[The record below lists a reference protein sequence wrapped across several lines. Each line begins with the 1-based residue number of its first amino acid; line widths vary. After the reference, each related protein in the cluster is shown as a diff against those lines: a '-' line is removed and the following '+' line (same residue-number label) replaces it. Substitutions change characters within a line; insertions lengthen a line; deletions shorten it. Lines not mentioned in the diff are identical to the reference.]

1 MGSSRQEK
9 DKLTKSTSVKF
20 TEEQLSKLKNK
31 TEGRGMSVSDYVR
44 RLVDLDES
52 ETSPKVKVKVQDI
65 VNIAVE
71 IAGDEHKNQAEA
83 LQKEADALWQL

>member
-1 MGSSRQEK
+1 MGSSREEK
-9 DKLTKSTSVKF
+9 DKKPNSTSVRF
-20 TEEQLSKLKNK
+20 TSEQFQKLKSK
-31 TEGRGMSVSDYVR
+31 VEGRDMKISDYIR
-44 RLVDLDES
+44 YLVEKDES

-71 IAGDEHKNQAEA
+71 IAGDEHKKQAEA